1 MRRGKICRVA
11 EESKATGAFCAHANL
26 SAHAHTHTHQ
36 EAEYVITSWFFF
48 SADRSFASLSFQTN
62 MRTSL
67 TSSVHMCVCV
77 CQRCVSERA
86 NVETLEWEE
95 VGLHTCPGMRGGGGG
110 SLPRLEGLTN
120 TEPAA
125 GGCTKEKFFSPLS
138 RLELET
144 ASLKQHGKWH
154 KQALNPARLVC
165 SSDHEMNRR
174 QRCVSNDTRYRP
186 RCGSQRG
193 GPQSQSSRP
202 IFCSKYRK
210 RGGTAHLLALF
221 TLRPALDLCP
231 RSLYPRLLQLGLV

>member
-1 MRRGKICRVA
+1 MPRKSTPYFKYLISPLCREANEARQNLQSGGREQGYGCVLCTCKP
-11 EESKATGAFCAHANL
+11 ECAR
-26 SAHAHTHTHQ
+26 THTHQ

-67 TSSVHMCVCV
+67 TSSVHVCVCV
-77 CQRCVSERA
+77 CVKGVWMSVPMWRRWSRRRLVCTPAQGWGAV
-86 NVETLEWEE
+86 
-95 VGLHTCPGMRGGGGG
+95 GG
-110 SLPRLEGLTN
+110 SLPRLEGLSN

-174 QRCVSNDTRYRP
+174 QRCVSNDTRYRR

-193 GPQSQSSRP
+193 GGSVSEQQ
-202 IFCSKYRK
+202 
-210 RGGTAHLLALF
+210 AHF
-221 TLRPALDLCP
+221 
-231 RSLYPRLLQLGLV
+231 LQ